1 MPERFAQKLLFI
13 VINFVLTLA
22 IGFLLLNFTAKGE
35 KWTRTEKA
43 INKKADVSYVDRQDA
58 EIEKD
63 LESYKVDHK
72 ELHASN
78 QRQIDLTVNYLER
91 MMDNL
96 NIQYRD
102 LKYELNEGRGD

>member
-1 MPERFAQKLLFI
+1 MPEKFGQKLLW
-13 VINFVLTLA
+13 VVMNSVLTLV
-22 IGFLLLNFTAKGE
+22 IGFLLLNFTARGE

-43 INKKADVSYVDRQDA
+43 IDKKADVTYVDKQDA

-72 ELHASN
+72 DLHGSE
-78 QRQIDLTVNYLER
+78 QRQLDLTVNYLER

-96 NIQYRD
+96 DIQYRD
-102 LKYELNEGRGD
+102 LKNERR